1 MVMRTLTLTLGT
13 GKLMTFGEGDFL
25 LSWDDERTKAQ
36 HALCLIDVQ
45 KGANYTHICDTIR
58 LLVSSV

>member
-1 MVMRTLTLTLGT
+1 MVMTHANANIGT

-45 KGANYTHICDTIR
+45 KGANYTHTCNTIR
-58 LLVSSV
+58 LLV

>member
-1 MVMRTLTLTLGT
+1 VHSFHTTITHHQYGA
-13 GKLMTFGEGDFL
+13 GKLTTFGDGDYL

-45 KGANYTHICDTIR
+45 KGAQ
-58 LLVSSV
+58 L

>member
-1 MVMRTLTLTLGT
+1 VHSFHTTITHHQYGA
-13 GKLMTFGEGDFL
+13 GKLTTFGDGDYL

-45 KGANYTHICDTIR
+45 KGSKLYVAR
-58 LLVSSV
+58 LA